1 MIQRCGELDL
11 AQEPLR
17 PEPRCDIR
25 PQHLDG
31 DRAVVLEVAG
41 QVHRG
46 HASAT
51 ELTLDG
57 VSVDQGLPELF
68 EEVSQ

>member
-1 MIQRCGELDL
+1 MQRGGEVDL

-17 PEPRCDIR
+17 PSLVATSGRSTLMATWRLCLRSRARNTVAMPPR
-25 PQHLDG
+25 P
-31 DRAVVLEVAG
+31 
-41 QVHRG
+41 
-46 HASAT
+46 